1 MGEEGDKT
9 LKKTLKKNKVTLIS
23 QTLHGVAKMKK
34 KPGRKSLSHTLNEL
48 ARKRKMKNVR
58 KSKQQTLGNSAT
70 MTIGIQKRQIPHSPE
85 NVIRTNMKKGTT
97 PILRNIAGRKTKT
110 AKTTPQMPR
119 KGVLMNKAEKVASIR
134 MKARRVA
141 LIKTTRGLSAG
152 KELKSVVSDVSISDN
167 VEHIKEENSYCKKE
181 DGDTKIDNG
190 DIPLSHDLKSPPSE
204 LDNGSKFLR
213 NTADG
218 LTSQVG
224 KGYIPRST
232 RSQNPKFVEKQRSF
246 LKKVH
251 SMVNEDLD
259 EESESDTKEES
270 KEPLVTNSK
279 LEDAPKTI
287 GDASPGLV
295 EPNYDEDMAELRRRS
310 LRKEIT
316 MVGRKDKFCWKCH
329 KQEKEVLSCELCP
342 RSYHLKC
349 VLLRERPREA
359 WVCPECVLV
368 THADDEASRS
378 TNMRMVTSKEQRK
391 ILHNVVKMMKEVKLV
406 SSY

>member
-1 MGEEGDKT
+1 
-9 LKKTLKKNKVTLIS
+9 
-23 QTLHGVAKMKK
+23 
-34 KPGRKSLSHTLNEL
+34 
-48 ARKRKMKNVR
+48 
-58 KSKQQTLGNSAT
+58 
-70 MTIGIQKRQIPHSPE
+70 MTIGIQKRQIPHSSE
-85 NVIRTNMKKGTT
+85 NVVRTKMKKGTT
-97 PILRNIAGRKTKT
+97 PILHSLRNVAGRKAKA
-110 AKTTPQMPR
+110 AKTTLQMTR
-119 KGVLMNKAEKVASIR
+119 KGVLMKKAEKVASIR

-141 LIKTTRGLSAG
+141 LIKTTKGLSAG
-152 KELKSVVSDVSISDN
+152 KKLKSVVSDVSISDN

-181 DGDTKIDNG
+181 DGDV
-190 DIPLSHDLKSPPSE
+190 PLSHDSKSPPTE
-204 LDNGSKFLR
+204 LDNGSEFLR
-213 NTADG
+213 KTANG
-218 LTSQVG
+218 VMSQVG

-259 EESESDTKEES
+259 EESDGDTKEES
-270 KEPLVTNSK
+270 KEPLITNIN
-279 LEDAPKTI
+279 LEDAPKTN
-287 GDASPGLV
+287 GDASPGLI

-316 MVGRKDKFCWKCH
+316 MVGKKDKFCWKCH

-349 VLLRERPREA
+349 VLLRERPQEA

-378 TNMRMVTSKEQRK
+378 SFTY
-391 ILHNVVKMMKEVKLV
+391 ILDQAI
-406 SSY
+406 SSSLDMTKPCKPSSAPNA